1 MEARAAM
8 KVKRTRYKGVTLVE
22 IMIVLLVTLVLVVGV
37 SGYRYYAILNA
48 RKADI
53 RITGARLA
61 SYLLNSWKG
70 VGGHSG
76 YSVYELEDPDDYDPS
91 DPNDYDP
98 SDQDSVEFGPG
109 LALTFSEPGLPVPTG
124 FSAMDGDASP
134 NYRIVANGVNYYAT
148 LSYKDE
154 AGDPRTLNVSVA
166 WMNDYQ
172 AWDSSQPYQSVSL
185 TTYADD

>member
-1 MEARAAM
+1 M
-8 KVKRTRYKGVTLVE
+8 KVKSTKYRGLTLIE
-22 IMIVLLVTLVLVVGV
+22 IMIVMLVMLILVVGI
-37 SGYRYYAILNA
+37 SGYRYYALLNA
-48 RKADI
+48 RKADV

-61 SYLLNSWKG
+61 AYLLNSWKG

-76 YSVYELEDPDDYDPS
+76 YSIYELEDPDDYDPT

-98 SDQDSVEFGPG
+98 SDQDPVEFGPG
-109 LALTFSEPGLPVPTG
+109 LELAFGAPGPPVPEG
-124 FSAMDGDASP
+124 FSALDADATP

-154 AGDPRTLNVSVA
+154 AGEPRTLNVCVA

-172 AWDSSQPYQSVSL
+172 VWDSPETYQSVKL